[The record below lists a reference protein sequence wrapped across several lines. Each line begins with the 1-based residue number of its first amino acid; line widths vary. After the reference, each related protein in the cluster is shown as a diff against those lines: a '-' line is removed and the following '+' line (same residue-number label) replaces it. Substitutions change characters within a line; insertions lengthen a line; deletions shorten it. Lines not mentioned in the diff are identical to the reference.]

1 MFNLEE
7 KNKSFQKSISI
18 AKSFKK
24 IKYSINIFFIGVPT
38 ILISLFQFTTMILSI
53 NGIYSISL
61 IDNIFFIFAI
71 LSLGL
76 LISPTLGSLKLHKL
90 YNRKNIKEIN
100 KIGLS
105 TNFFTKYF
113 FISNK
118 KLKELIF
125 EMKNINNDTI
135 NFFNEN
141 EEALF
146 SYNLDN
152 ENDEQVLY
160 DIFIHRFIFNEMTS
174 FEKLTD
180 FLPQV
185 KQGKLLSKKD
195 KELFIITQATLS
207 YINISGITEFS
218 LNQSSLIDFIDT
230 NIIPFSENQTLD
242 LIAKTLEDKQ
252 ILVSNKDIDEENLLK
267 LDLINRIK
275 NINSSPKKPLLR
287 VKSI

>member
-1 MFNLEE
+1 MVNLEN
-7 KNKSFQKSISI
+7 KNKSFQKAISI

-24 IKYSINIFFIGVPT
+24 IKNSINIFFIGVPT
-38 ILISLFQFTTMILSI
+38 ILILLFHFTTMNLSP
-53 NGIYSISL
+53 NSTYL
-61 IDNIFFIFAI
+61 IE
-71 LSLGL
+71 
-76 LISPTLGSLKLHKL
+76 LGSIIFSSIIIAFFSTLIIHILDSSKLYKF
-90 YNRKNIKEIN
+90 YNRKNIEEIK

-105 TNFFTKYF
+105 TDYFTEFFL
-113 FISNK
+113 ISNK

-125 EMKNINNDTI
+125 EIKSIDNDTI
-135 NFFNEN
+135 IFFNEN
-141 EEALF
+141 EKILF

-180 FLPQV
+180 FLSQV

-195 KELFIITQATLS
+195 KELFIITEATVS
-207 YINISGITEFS
+207 YINISDITEFS

>member
-1 MFNLEE
+1 MVNLEN
-7 KNKSFQKSISI
+7 KNKNFQKSISI

-24 IKYSINIFFIGVPT
+24 IKDSFDIFFIGVPI
-38 ILISLFQFTTMILSI
+38 ILVSLFKFTTMILSL
-53 NGIYSISL
+53 NDIYSISL
-61 IDNIFFIFAI
+61 IDNIFFVLAI
-71 LSLGL
+71 AALGV
-76 LISPTLGSLKLHKL
+76 LIPPTSAALNLHKL
-90 YNRKNIKEIN
+90 YNNKNIKEIN
-100 KIGLS
+100 QIGLS
-105 TNFFTKYF
+105 TNYFTKHF
-113 FISNK
+113 LISNK

-180 FLPQV
+180 FLSQV

-195 KELFIITQATLS
+195 KELFIITEATVS
-207 YINISGITEFS
+207 YINISDITEFS

-252 ILVSNKDIDEENLLK
+252 ILVSNKDVDEENLLK

-275 NINSSPKKPLLR
+275 NVNSPQKKPLLR

>member
-1 MFNLEE
+1 MVNLEN
-7 KNKSFQKSISI
+7 KNKIFQKSISI

-24 IKYSINIFFIGVPT
+24 IKNSINIFFIGTPI
-38 ILISLFQFTTMILSI
+38 ILISLFQFTIMTPSS
-53 NGIYSISL
+53 NSTYL
-61 IDNIFFIFAI
+61 IELDANIF
-71 LSLGL
+71 LSLVIAFFST
-76 LISPTLGSLKLHKL
+76 LIIDILDSSKLYKF
-90 YNRKNIKEIN
+90 YNRKNIEEIK

-105 TNFFTKYF
+105 TDYFTEFFL
-113 FISNK
+113 ISNK

-125 EMKNINNDTI
+125 EIKSIDNDTI
-135 NFFNEN
+135 IFFNEN
-141 EEALF
+141 EKILF

-180 FLPQV
+180 FLSQV

-195 KELFIITQATLS
+195 KELFIITEATVS
-207 YINISGITEFS
+207 YINISDITEFS

-252 ILVSNKDIDEENLLK
+252 ILVSNKDIEEENLLK

-275 NINSSPKKPLLR
+275 NVNLPQKKPLLR